1 LAVSVIHTT
10 KSIQGIS
17 ARDVK
22 GATRRVGQT
31 TILFHAAMEGHVP
44 EMIAA
49 PVGDALAHH
58 LRVFIVKSA
67 TMMHAV

>member
-1 LAVSVIHTT
+1 MPWIWRT
-10 KSIQGIS
+10 KGTIIFLSI
-17 ARDVK
+17 RDVK

-58 LRVFIVKSA
+58 LPVFIVKSA
-67 TMMHAV
+67 TKMHAV

>member
-1 LAVSVIHTT
+1 
-10 KSIQGIS
+10 
-17 ARDVK
+17 
-22 GATRRVGQT
+22 
-31 TILFHAAMEGHVP
+31 MEGHVP

-67 TMMHAV
+67 TMMHAVLNQDTA